1 MFSNIIKPVTTHKAT
16 DNKKNIFY
24 FFVLS
29 YYYFRD
35 LESLVIF

>member
-16 DNKKNIFY
+16 DNKKMYFI

-29 YYYFRD
+29 FYYFRD